1 MTAPTSSP
9 LASPLS
15 PRRSAT
21 SRWWLYPILT
31 VAVLLTVLPFAWM
44 LLYSFLPEEVI
55 RGGLDGLLPLTL
67 TGENFAR
74 LLDLG
79 FPRYFLNSALV
90 AVVVTLGNIVF
101 ASMVGYALA
110 KLTFRGRDLVFGL
123 VLGMLMIPTIVTFIP
138 LFVLTSRL
146 GLVNSYPG
154 LILPYLVTPIGIF
167 LMRQFIDGIPDELL
181 QAARIDGAGEMRI
194 FFGVVLPLST
204 PALATL
210 SILTFLSSWN
220 NFLWP
225 LVVAQSDDYY
235 TLPVALAL
243 YSTGTQGTNY
253 GLLMAGAV
261 AVIVPI
267 LILFVVLQRHF
278 TQGVATTGLK

>member
-1 MTAPTSSP
+1 
-9 LASPLS
+9 
-15 PRRSAT
+15 
-21 SRWWLYPILT
+21 
-31 VAVLLTVLPFAWM
+31 M